1 MAVHGHA
8 MEPHLD
14 DLIWTALTGEQA
26 RFSLGG
32 DRARRFD
39 PAIGPLAAVRDTAPA
54 SLAALAALLRET
66 GSLALMQQGGPV
78 AVPDA
83 VIEKS
88 ALGVQM
94 VFAGEEAAVATA
106 ERAALDPRLVPLT
119 PADYPAMLALATGTT
134 PGPFAARTGDLGDF
148 WGVKED
154 GRLLAMA
161 GQRLRTARHAEVS
174 AVCTDPAARGRGLA
188 GLLSLRVVA
197 AIRAG
202 GRVPILHSYADN
214 AVALG
219 LYRKLGFVTRAHV
232 RLTQYAP
239 QD

>member
-1 MAVHGHA
+1 MGHA
-8 MEPHLD
+8 MEHDLD

-26 RFSLGG
+26 RFALGG

-54 SLAALAALLRET
+54 SLDALAALLRET
-66 GSLALMQQGGPV
+66 GTLALMQPGEPA
-78 AVPDA
+78 AVPGA
-83 VIEKS
+83 VVEKS

-94 VFAGEEAAVATA
+94 VFAGEAAAIAAA
-106 ERAALDPRLVPLT
+106 ERAAADPRLVPLT
-119 PADYPAMLALATGTT
+119 PADYPAMLALATATA

-161 GQRLRTARHAEVS
+161 GQRLRTAGHAEVS

-214 AVALG
+214 EAALG